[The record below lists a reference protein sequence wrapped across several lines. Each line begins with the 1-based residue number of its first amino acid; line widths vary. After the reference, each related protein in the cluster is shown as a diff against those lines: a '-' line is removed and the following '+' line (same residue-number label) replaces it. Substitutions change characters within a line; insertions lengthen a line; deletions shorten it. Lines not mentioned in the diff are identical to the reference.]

1 MWLLHN
7 LTSSGLLSWRGAVR
21 DDGELGLQ
29 VHVVV
34 ADVPCGE
41 SYNKI
46 IRHEAWTGTCFVMDY
61 NLIIHYNWSRRSL
74 VETR

>member
-41 SYNKI
+41 SCNKI
-46 IRHEAWTGTCFVMDY
+46 IRCCNMRLGQELAVSWT
-61 NLIIHYNWSRRSL
+61 II
-74 VETR
+74 